1 MKKVNFFKLGGNKCN
16 DKQMTQGGTG
26 FLSQEDLG
34 LIRTLNKT

>member
-1 MKKVNFFKLGGNKCN
+1 VIFLKIAGGNKCN